1 MVEKKVSLGSL
12 FFVFMIFFQYL
23 YIMKQKN
30 RKLLDLIEV
39 YETFGIYEIIGLI
52 DEFDKCQDEFL
63 NLLTVLYINQNNYT
77 ETRDIVERIND
88 ELNNIEY
95 NIRVL
100 EDAIL
105 CHETKI
111 TETRNSKII
120 GVIKFNL
127 N

>member
-1 MVEKKVSLGSL
+1 
-12 FFVFMIFFQYL
+12 
-23 YIMKQKN
+23 MKQKN

-39 YETFGIYEIIGLI
+39 YENFGIYEIIGLI
-52 DEFDKCQDEFL
+52 DEFNKCRDEYL
-63 NLLTVLYINQNNYT
+63 ELLTYLYINNNT
-77 ETRDIVERIND
+77 ETKDIVERIND
-88 ELNNIEY
+88 DLHDIEY
-95 NIRVL
+95 NILVL

-120 GVIKFNL
+120 GVTKFNL